1 MVNCFGKFLVS
12 VGPDLAEQIPDPVM
26 DKEQPAGLK
35 DQSVNS
41 MLWMRVILNTAA
53 KCTNKTSTDWD
64 ENNDLWK
71 DWLRGF

>member
-26 DKEQPAGLK
+26 DEEQPAGLK
-35 DQSVNS
+35 HQSVNS

-53 KCTNKTSTDWD
+53 KCTNETSTDGG
-64 ENNDLWK
+64 ENNDL
-71 DWLRGF
+71 

>member
-41 MLWMRVILNTAA
+41 KLWILNTAA
-53 KCTNKTSTDWD
+53 KCTNKTSTDGGD
-64 ENNDLWK
+64 NNDL
-71 DWLRGF
+71 

>member
-26 DKEQPAGLK
+26 GKEQPVGLK

-41 MLWMRVILNTAA
+41 MLWMRVILITAA
-53 KCTNKTSTDWD
+53 KCTNKTSTDGG
-64 ENNDLWK
+64 ENKNL
-71 DWLRGF
+71 